1 MHGGKADNLV
11 ILDHAGLPVPTFYTI
26 DAKVLRHLDDAE
38 KAETLKSELAAWKAS
53 HDIKSVAV
61 RSSSVGED
69 GSTQSF
75 AGQFNSVM
83 DIKNDDEFVTAL
95 RQVAKSQPK
104 EGYQKSIAKHQVHV
118 IVQEYIEPDA
128 AGVLFTVNPA
138 NGQLEFVI
146 NAVRGH
152 GGAVVDGEAAEKIYV
167 DRLDDTIRTGAR
179 ELLMPESQL
188 RELVRLTL
196 KIERLMGV
204 PQDIEWA
211 IKDGV
216 VFILQTRPIT
226 HIAHLRVWD
235 NANIGESFPG
245 IVLPLT
251 FSVARRG
258 YELVYQ
264 SQGVGAGLDWY
275 ALQENSRTFHDMVG
289 LFSGRMYYNLAN
301 WYRFIGL
308 FPGNGQ
314 NQKYLDDQLQTVGE
328 AVYVPPSSY
337 PLGYRL
343 RFYANV
349 ARRTLFFELMIRR
362 YWRQL
367 QSTYER
373 YETLPQKGDLSLL
386 LDNYTFIEQRVVPH
400 MGRSADNDF
409 LVMAYHGI
417 LKRKMGQWFGAD
429 KSSTTN
435 FLGALHDVVSARQAV
450 VLMDIATVIQ
460 RDQTALTYLEAGN
473 FEALDA
479 YLLKHDAGQLLNEY
493 RTTFLH
499 RFAEDQKLES
509 VNLMLTLEGFYG
521 MIAAYVKRQTN
532 EKTDRHEQA
541 LAHEQDLQQK
551 LLAGLTLPQRIIYKI
566 LISRLKHHLRIR
578 EHNRL
583 LRGKAYAY
591 LRELFITIGAQL
603 AADAIVDTAGDVHYL
618 DIEELLRIVNGT
630 GYQDDIRMLI
640 VERKKRYEQYRAIT
654 PPARFITTKPGE
666 EPREIKSSVGPS
678 IDQLKGT
685 ISSPGDI
692 EGIVLVLDTP
702 IIPDEPFDILVVSHT
717 DPGWTPLIALARG
730 LVIEHGGI
738 LSHAAI
744 VTRELGIPSIIGVD
758 GATTILKTGMRVRI
772 NTAAEQVEIIE

>member
-1 MHGGKADNLV
+1 MHGGKADNLD
-11 ILDHAGLPVPTFYTI
+11 ILHHAGLPVPAFYTI
-26 DAKVLRHLDDAE
+26 DAKELRHLDDV
-38 KAETLKSELAAWKAS
+38 KKTETLTSELATWKAG
-53 HDIKSVAV
+53 HTIKSVAV
-61 RSSSVGED
+61 RSSAVGED

-75 AGQFNSVM
+75 AGQFVSVM
-83 DIKNDDEFVTAL
+83 NIKNDDEFITAL
-95 RQVAKSQPK
+95 RRVAKSQPK
-104 EGYQKSIAKHQVHV
+104 AGYQKSTTKHHVHV
-118 IVQEYIEPDA
+118 IVQEYIEPNT

-152 GGAVVDGEAAEKIYV
+152 GSAVVDGEAAEKIYI
-167 DRLDDTIRTGAR
+167 DRLDDTIRTDTPR
-179 ELLMPESQL
+179 LLIPEAQL
-188 RELVRLTL
+188 RELVRLAL

-211 IKDGV
+211 IKDGA

-226 HIAHLRVWD
+226 YIAHLKVWD

-264 SQGVGAGLDWY
+264 SQALGAGLDWY
-275 ALQENSRTFHDMVG
+275 ALQENSRSFHDMVG

-308 FPGNGQ
+308 FPGNSQ

-343 RFYANV
+343 RFYTNV
-349 ARRTLFFELMIRR
+349 ARRTLFFEPMIRQ

-367 QSTYER
+367 QGAYAH

-386 LDNYTFIEQRVVPH
+386 LNNYTFIEQRVVPH

-409 LVMAYHGI
+409 LVMAYHGM

-429 KSSTTN
+429 KSNTTN

-450 VLMDIATVIQ
+450 VLMDIAATIR
-460 RDQTALTYLEAGN
+460 RDQTALTHLEAGE
-473 FEALDA
+473 FAALDA
-479 YLLKHDAGQLLNEY
+479 YLLKHDEARRLLNEY

-509 VNLMLTLEGFYG
+509 VNPMMTLEGFYSL
-521 MIAAYVKRQTN
+521 IAAYVKRRTS
-532 EKTDRHEQA
+532 ETDHHEQA
-541 LAHEQDLQQK
+541 LAHEQALQQK
-551 LLAGLTLPQRIIYKI
+551 LLAGLTFPQRIVYKV
-566 LISRLKHHLRIR
+566 LINRLKHHLRIR

-591 LRELFITIGAQL
+591 LRELFIEIGTQL
-603 AADAIVDTAGDVHYL
+603 ATDGIVEEASDVHYQ

-630 GYQDDIRMLI
+630 GYQDDIRALI
-640 VERKKRYEQYRAIT
+640 AERKKRYEQYRSTT
-654 PPARFITTKPGE
+654 PPGRFITTKPGE
-666 EPREIKSSVGPS
+666 EPQVIKTSISPS
-678 IDQLKGT
+678 INQLKGT

-692 EGIVLVLDTP
+692 EGVVLVLDAP

-744 VTRELGIPSIIGVD
+744 VTRELGIPSIIGVE